1 MLLNKEKK
9 FEEVYRA
16 YFKVL
21 YRYAYKLLGDADTAE
36 ETVQQVFLKLW
47 EKDWEQDIHTSI
59 RAYLFRSV
67 YNESINLIKRG
78 QLKGKYEMYHRYTKS
93 NETYMEQSDSELRM
107 QLHAALSQLPEKS
120 RLVFEKSR
128 FEELKY
134 QEIADELALSLK
146 TVEGHMTK
154 ALKHLRSYLA
164 DYLKV
169 LAFFIMGGL

>member
-1 MLLNKEKK
+1 MLLSKEKK

-16 YFKVL
+16 YFRDL
-21 YRYAYKLLGDADTAE
+21 YRYAYKLLGDAATAE

-47 EKDWEQDIHTSI
+47 EKDREQDVHTSI

-67 YNESINLIKRG
+67 YNESLNLIKRG
-78 QLKGKYEMYHRYTKS
+78 QLRGKYETYHQYANS
-93 NETYMEQSDSELRM
+93 QETYIDQSDNELRM
-107 QLHAALSQLPEKS
+107 QLHIALSQLPEKS

-134 QEIADELALSLK
+134 QEIAEELKLSLK

-169 LAFFIMGGL
+169 LAFFIIGGV